1 MDILAFKAVLIWDTL
16 TFGVYKAYGYF
27 DSGFNIKP
35 TGTAFFSP
43 SLGNIQSGPQKKDQ
57 HKLACNC
64 HYACC
69 T

>member
-43 SLGNIQSGPQKKDQ
+43 SLGNIQSGPQK
-57 HKLACNC
+57 
-64 HYACC
+64 
-69 T
+69 